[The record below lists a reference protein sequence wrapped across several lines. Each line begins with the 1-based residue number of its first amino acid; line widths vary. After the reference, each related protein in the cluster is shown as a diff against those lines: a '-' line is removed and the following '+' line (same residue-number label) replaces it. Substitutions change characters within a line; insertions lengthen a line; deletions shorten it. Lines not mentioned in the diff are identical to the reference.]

1 MPIVH
6 CNLIKD
12 VFSKKEKQE
21 LITNVTDAI
30 VDVKGEGIRKL
41 VMVIV
46 HEVES
51 GDVGKAG
58 DIVTLEKVRAATQ
71 VTAAT

>member
-6 CNLIKD
+6 CNFIKD
-12 VFSKKEKQE
+12 VFSEDEKKQA
-21 LITNVTDAI
+21 ITNITDAL

-41 VMVIV
+41 VTVVV

-58 DIVTLEKVRAATQ
+58 DTITREKVESMVGA
-71 VTAAT
+71 